1 MSLTAES
8 GAVELMVY
16 PEAHDDLPRHRP
28 VMARQ
33 LLELLPLGPG
43 DSLLDLTVGTGG
55 HALALARRLGAG
67 GLLVGIDAD
76 GQALRVAEERLSC
89 SIPCP
94 FRLFQCRF
102 SEAAGAVRE
111 VATGGFTAVLADLG
125 VGTHQLD
132 DPGRGFSFDSE
143 SRLDM
148 RYDTSGGRTAWDVVN
163 CTPERELADI
173 IYGLGEER
181 LSRQIAAAICR
192 RRLESPIETPRQLGD
207 LIKRVAARRSGGRTW
222 RIHPATRTA
231 MAVRIFVNDELGEL
245 DRLLEILPS
254 LLAPGG
260 RAAVITYHSL
270 EARRVKQA
278 WRRQASEGILRLVT
292 SRAVKP
298 SPRQIGDNRRARSAQ
313 LRVAERP

>member
-1 MSLTAES
+1 
-8 GAVELMVY
+8 MVY
-16 PEAHDDLPRHRP
+16 PEAHDELTRHRP

-33 LLELLPLGPG
+33 LLDLLPLGPG

-55 HALALARRLGAG
+55 HALALAHRLGAD

-76 GQALRVAEERLSC
+76 GQALRVAEERLSS

-102 SEAAGAVRE
+102 SEAAAAVRQ
-111 VATGGFTAVLADLG
+111 VAARGFTAILADLG

-148 RYDTSGGRTAWDVVN
+148 RYDTSGGQTAWDVVN
-163 CTPERELADI
+163 RTPERELADV
-173 IYGLGEER
+173 IYTLGEER

-192 RRLESPIETPRQLGD
+192 ERPIETPRRLGD
-207 LIKRVAARRSGGRTW
+207 LIKRVAARRSRGRTW

-231 MAVRIFVNDELGEL
+231 MALRIFVNDELGEL

-298 SPRQIGDNRRARSAQ
+298 SPQEIGDNPRARSAQ
-313 LRVAERP
+313 LRGAERP